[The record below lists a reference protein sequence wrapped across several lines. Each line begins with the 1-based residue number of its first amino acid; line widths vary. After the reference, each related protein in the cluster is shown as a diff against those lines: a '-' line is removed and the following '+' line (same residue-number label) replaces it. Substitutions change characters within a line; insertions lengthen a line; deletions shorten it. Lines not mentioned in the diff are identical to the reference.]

1 MKMSD
6 QIKQLLKYIPLLIVV
21 MAITVFF
28 MGLVSYAGIAPLA
41 DEAYHLRTDI
51 NQLSE
56 EKTSLQEDVSEL
68 QKIASDPVKEKE
80 RYFENAVALEN
91 EIAEGISPYKAAYLT
106 FDDGPFNLTYE
117 YLRVLK
123 EHNTLGTFFV
133 LGKTDYL
140 PVYEAIINDGHTL
153 GNHTYSHL
161 IRKGLYYSPESFIK
175 DVLKQ
180 DAFIKENF
188 DYQMTVFRF
197 PGGSSSSGKM
207 KDKCINLL
215 HENGYNYVDWNS
227 LTRDAEIRG
236 LTLEEAYNYVM
247 PRALTKDFSVLLMHD
262 FNSASL
268 GALPTIIETLQENN
282 YVMLPLFKD
291 SRAVH

>member
-1 MKMSD
+1 MSEH
-6 QIKQLLKYIPLLIVV
+6 IKQFSKFIPLLIVV
-21 MAITVFF
+21 LAITIFF
-28 MGLVSYAGIAPLA
+28 MALVSYAGISPLS
-41 DEAYHLRTDI
+41 DEAFHLRNDI
-51 NQLSE
+51 SGLSI
-56 EKTSLQEDVSEL
+56 EKEALENDLLEL
-68 QKIASDPVKEKE
+68 RSIASDPQKEKE
-80 RYFENAVALEN
+80 RYFENAMTIESQ
-91 EIAEGISPYKAAYLT
+91 IKKGISPYKAAYLT

-123 EHNTLGTFFV
+123 EHNTLATFFV

-140 PVYEAIINDGHTL
+140 PVYEAIIKDGHTL

-188 DYQMTVFRF
+188 NYEMTVFRF

-215 HENGYNYVDWNS
+215 HENNYNYVDWNS

-236 LTLEEAYNYVM
+236 LTLEQAYNYVM

-268 GALPTIIETLQENN
+268 GALPTIIETLEENN
-282 YVMLPLFKD
+282 YVILPLFKE
-291 SRAVH
+291 SLAVH